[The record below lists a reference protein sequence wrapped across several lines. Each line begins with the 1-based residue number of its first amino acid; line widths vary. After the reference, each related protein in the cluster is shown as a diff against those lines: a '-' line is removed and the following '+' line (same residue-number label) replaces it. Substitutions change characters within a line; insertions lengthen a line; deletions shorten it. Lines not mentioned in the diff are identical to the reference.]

1 MVECVTELREGQGRG
16 VTGGMDRQWSA
27 LQSLRY
33 SFSFVALRCPC
44 SPLYSPKHGQ
54 WVKVGDAVFYLFVS
68 PLGLWSL
75 ISADVVLHCLLPH
88 AADGVCTLE
97 AGKPSARNILVRLR
111 SWAER
116 KAADPE
122 IACAS
127 IKSCS
132 CSATP
137 WIGGVV
143 GCKVVM
149 RDWDFDACQSA
160 WFSYRWSVPGGF
172 SSRLVFVT
180 PSGKALL
187 GLAAVRISDW
197 PMRVSCIIWAPA
209 SLGTL
214 RCSVR
219 CRQFPA
225 AAAKFRLLAYASV
238 AAGSLSS
245 QLALLGSDKLS
256 SANPAVWKCSLLDDI
271 ESSSNPM
278 RHNT

>member
-1 MVECVTELREGQGRG
+1 MVPYLGGRRTPLLDPSR
-16 VTGGMDRQWSA
+16 VASK
-27 LQSLRY
+27 
-33 SFSFVALRCPC
+33 ALRVGSLEWRGKHAC
-44 SPLYSPKHGQ
+44 SPTQRMVCVSWRP
-54 WVKVGDAVFYLFVS
+54 VS
-68 PLGLWSL
+68 PPPE
-75 ISADVVLHCLLPH
+75 IS
-88 AADGVCTLE
+88 
-97 AGKPSARNILVRLR
+97 SSRLR

-149 RDWDFDACQSA
+149 RDWDFDACHSA

-187 GLAAVRISDW
+187 GLAAVQISDW

-219 CRQFPA
+219 CRQLPA

-245 QLALLGSDKLS
+245 QLAPFG
-256 SANPAVWKCSLLDDI
+256 
-271 ESSSNPM
+271 E
-278 RHNT
+278 